1 MIRILFSLFF
11 ALVIGVTFM
20 TDIHAYDGHQ
30 KWLSERI
37 IEAHSI
43 KPGVASASIS
53 TLESGN
59 GF

>member
-1 MIRILFSLFF
+1 
-11 ALVIGVTFM
+11 LVIGVTFM